1 MNKCCKSL
9 LYKGLCLSK
18 DISSYRV
25 LSTMM
30 NSYSALGQ
38 KRFYFPYE
46 KKENDS
52 KLLFDARTPTLLI
65 HHQRNHL
72 ARNSKKSTSKS
83 DTKKSNLSETNFQ
96 KELETDKEGID
107 HLFKPLTVNP
117 ILTVDKDNVGVQLGG
132 NLTKCKKKKLYYH
145 ILFLIITR
153 REKISMRIFFKLV
166 YQIKNFFGNIS

>member
-18 DISSYRV
+18 DMSSYRV

-46 KKENDS
+46 KKTNDS
-52 KLLFDARTPTLLI
+52 KLLFDVRTPTLLI

-72 ARNSKKSTSKS
+72 ARNSRKNTKNTSKS
-83 DTKKSNLSETNFQ
+83 DTKKKYLSEINFQ
-96 KELETDKEGID
+96 RELETDKEGID

-132 NLTKCKKKKLYYH
+132 NLTKCKKKKV
-145 ILFLIITR
+145 IT
-153 REKISMRIFFKLV
+153 IYCF
-166 YQIKNFFGNIS
+166 